1 MQKESKVEEVK
12 DKKEEPKTVLD
23 QIQDNK
29 MLSSIIALSL
39 GLLFFFLE
47 MILFSKSAVEENN

>member
-1 MQKESKVEEVK
+1 MEKESKVEEVK
-12 DKKEEPKTVLD
+12 DKKEEPKAVLD

-39 GLLFFFLE
+39 GLLFFLLE
-47 MILFSKSAVEENN
+47 MILFSTSAGEENN

>member
-39 GLLFFFLE
+39 GLLFFLLE
-47 MILFSKSAVEENN
+47 MILFSTSAVEENN

>member
-1 MQKESKVEEVK
+1 MEKESKVEEVK
-12 DKKEEPKTVLD
+12 DKKEVPKTVID

-39 GLLFFFLE
+39 GLLFFLLE
-47 MILFSKSAVEENN
+47 MILFSTSAVEENN